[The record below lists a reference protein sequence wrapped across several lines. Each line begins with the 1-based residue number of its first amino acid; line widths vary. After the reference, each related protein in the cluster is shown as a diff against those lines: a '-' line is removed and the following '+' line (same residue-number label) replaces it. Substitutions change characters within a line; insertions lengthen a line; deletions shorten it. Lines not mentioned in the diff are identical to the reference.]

1 MILYKGNIYPN
12 DKQNELI
19 SSLKEDMLLTLQN
32 NETLSYQTVI
42 NACDKLYQRVMN
54 HEFDDVTLPLLKAL
68 NMPYSALE
76 RYANCF
82 SKEGLLKKI
91 DIELGELKNGVLPL
105 DKDNNRYYE
114 PLGILFH
121 IAAGNVDLLPAY
133 SVVEGLLVGN
143 INILKLPTGDNGL
156 SVLLL
161 KELIKEEPLLKDYIY
176 VFDVPSTEVE
186 TIKELSNLADAT
198 IVWGGDEAQK
208 AARAFVDIHS
218 SIISWGHKIS
228 FSYVDNSVTDEEIEA
243 LCKSIC
249 LSNQLFCSS
258 SQGIYM
264 NTDNKEELH
273 SFAKRVLP
281 IFAKVSKEMNTLPL
295 TMKAKNSLLI
305 YNEKLEGN
313 APNIYNQDGVSIIV
327 KDDNK
332 LELSYLFQNIWI
344 KALKK
349 EDIIRVLKPN
359 KNLLQTVS
367 ININIKD
374 KEEIVRNLA
383 KAGVTRI
390 TPLGDNSRMLPGE
403 SHDGEYALR
412 RYIRIVETPKN
423 KWPQ

>member
-54 HEFDDVTLPLLKAL
+54 HEFDDVALPLLKAL

-91 DIELGELKNGVLPL
+91 DIELGELKNGVLSL
-105 DKDNNRYYE
+105 DNDNNRYYE

-281 IFAKVSKEMNTLPL
+281 IFARVSKEMNTLPL

-349 EDIIRVLKPN
+349 EHIIRVLKPN

-412 RYIRIVETPKN
+412 RYIRIVEEFN
-423 KWPQ
+423 

>member
-1 MILYKGNIYPN
+1 MILYKGEIYPN
-12 DKQNELI
+12 EKQAELI
-19 SSLKEDMLLTLQN
+19 SSLKEDMYLTLN
-32 NETLSYQTVI
+32 KKETLSYMTVI
-42 NACDKLYQRVMN
+42 DACDKLYQRVFN
-54 HEFDDVTLPLLKAL
+54 HEFDHIALPLLSAL
-68 NMPYSALE
+68 NMPYSSLE
-76 RYANCF
+76 RYAKVF

-91 DIELGELKNGVLPL
+91 DIELGDLKNGVLSL
-105 DKDNNRYYE
+105 DEDNNRYYE

-156 SVLLL
+156 SILLL
-161 KELIKEEPLLKDYIY
+161 KELIKEAPVLKDYIY
-176 VFDVPSTEVE
+176 VFDVPSTEIE
-186 TIKELSNLADAT
+186 TIKQLSNLADAT

-228 FSYVDNSVTDEEIEA
+228 FSYVDSGVTNEEIED

-258 SQGIYM
+258 SQGIYV
-264 NTDNKEELH
+264 NTDSKEELH
-273 SFAKRVLP
+273 SLAKRVLP

-305 YNEKLEGN
+305 YNDKLEGN
-313 APNIYNQDGVSIIV
+313 ADNIYSDDGVSIIV
-327 KDDNK
+327 KEDNK

-344 KALKK
+344 KPLKK
-349 EDIIRVLKPN
+349 EDIINVLKPN

-367 ININIKD
+367 INKELKD
-374 KEEIVRNLA
+374 KEDIIRLLA
-383 KAGVTRI
+383 KAGATRI
-390 TPLGDNSRMLPGE
+390 TNLGDNSRMLAGE

-412 RYIRIVETPKN
+412 RYIRVVETIKN
-423 KWPQ
+423 S

>member
-19 SSLKEDMLLTLQN
+19 SALKEDTLLTLQN
-32 NETLSYQTVI
+32 NERLSYQTVI

-54 HEFDDVTLPLLKAL
+54 HEFDDVALPLLKAL
-68 NMPYSALE
+68 NMPYSVLE

-176 VFDVPSTEVE
+176 VFDVPSTEVD

-264 NTDNKEELH
+264 NTDSNEELH

-327 KDDNK
+327 KDDDK

-374 KEEIVRNLA
+374 KEEIVKNLA

-423 KWPQ
+423 K

>member
-19 SSLKEDMLLTLQN
+19 SALKEDTLLTLQN
-32 NETLSYQTVI
+32 NERLPYQTVI
-42 NACDKLYQRVMN
+42 NACDKLYRRVMN
-54 HEFDDVTLPLLKAL
+54 HEFDDVALPLLKAL

-76 RYANCF
+76 RYAKCF

-91 DIELGELKNGVLPL
+91 DIELGELKNGVLSL
-105 DKDNNRYYE
+105 DNDNTRYYE

-156 SVLLL
+156 SILLL
-161 KELIKEEPLLKDYIY
+161 KELIKEAPVLKDYVY

-186 TIKELSNLADAT
+186 TIKQLSNMADAT
-198 IVWGGDEAQK
+198 IVWGGDEAQR
-208 AARAFVDIHS
+208 AARSFVDIHS

-228 FSYVDNSVTDEEIEA
+228 FSYVDNNIADEEIEA
-243 LCKSIC
+243 LCTSIC

-264 NTDNKEELH
+264 NTDDMEELH
-273 SFAKRVLP
+273 NLAKRVLP
-281 IFAKVSKEMNTLPL
+281 IFAKVSTSMNTLPL
-295 TMKAKNSLLI
+295 TMKAKNSLML
-305 YNEKLEGN
+305 YNDELEGN
-313 APNIYNQDGVSIIV
+313 LNNIYKDSGVSIVV
-327 KDDNK
+327 KEDNK

-349 EDIIRVLKPN
+349 EDIVNVLKPN
-359 KNLLQTVS
+359 KNLLQTIS
-367 ININIKD
+367 INKNLKG
-374 KEEIVRNLA
+374 KEDIVSLLA
-383 KAGVTRI
+383 KAGAVRI
-390 TPLGDNSRMLPGE
+390 TALGDNSRMLAGE

-412 RYIRIVETPKN
+412 RYIRIVETIK
-423 KWPQ
+423 

>member
-1 MILYKGNIYPN
+1 MILYKGDIYPN

-19 SSLKEDMLLTLQN
+19 STLKEDMLLTLQN

-42 NACDKLYQRVMN
+42 NACDRLYQRVMN
-54 HEFDDVTLPLLKAL
+54 HEFDDIALPLLKAI
-68 NMPYSALE
+68 NMPYSVLE

-91 DIELGELKNGVLPL
+91 DIELGELKNGVLSL
-105 DKDNNRYYE
+105 DNDNNRYYE

-161 KELIKEEPLLKDYIY
+161 KELIKEEPSLKDYIY

-198 IVWGGDEAQK
+198 IVWGGDEAQR
-208 AARAFVDIHS
+208 AARRFVDIHS

-228 FSYVDNSVTDEEIEA
+228 FSYVDNNVTDEEIED

-249 LSNQLFCSS
+249 ISNQLFCSS
-258 SQGIYM
+258 SQGIYL

-273 SFAKRVLP
+273 RFAKRVLP
-281 IFAKVSKEMNTLPL
+281 IFVKISKQMNTLPL

-313 APNIYNQDGVSIIV
+313 APNIYSQDGVSIIV
-327 KDDNK
+327 KDDDK

-367 ININIKD
+367 INTNIKD
-374 KEEIVRNLA
+374 KEEIARNLS

-390 TPLGDNSRMLPGE
+390 TPLGDNSRMLAGE

-412 RYIRIVETPKN
+412 RYIRIVEEFK
-423 KWPQ
+423 

>member
-1 MILYKGNIYPN
+1 MILYKGEIYPN
-12 DKQNELI
+12 EKQAELI
-19 SSLKEDMLLTLQN
+19 SSLKEDMYLTLN
-32 NETLSYQTVI
+32 KKETLSYMTVI
-42 NACDKLYQRVMN
+42 DACDKLYQRVFN
-54 HEFDDVTLPLLKAL
+54 HEFDHIALPLLSAL
-68 NMPYSALE
+68 NMPYSSLE
-76 RYANCF
+76 RYAKVF

-91 DIELGELKNGVLPL
+91 DIELGDLKNGVLSL
-105 DKDNNRYYE
+105 DEDNNRYYE

-156 SVLLL
+156 SILLL
-161 KELIKEEPLLKDYIY
+161 KELIKEAPVLKDYIY
-176 VFDVPSTEVE
+176 VFDVPSTEIE
-186 TIKELSNLADAT
+186 TIKQLSNLADAT

-228 FSYVDNSVTDEEIEA
+228 FSYVDSGVTNEEIED

-258 SQGIYM
+258 SQGIYV
-264 NTDNKEELH
+264 NTDSKEELH
-273 SFAKRVLP
+273 SLAKRVLP

-305 YNEKLEGN
+305 YNDKLEGN
-313 APNIYNQDGVSIIV
+313 ADNIYSDDGVSIIV
-327 KDDNK
+327 KEDNK

-344 KALKK
+344 KPLKK
-349 EDIIRVLKPN
+349 EDIVNVLKPN

-367 ININIKD
+367 INKELKD
-374 KEEIVRNLA
+374 KEDIIRLLA
-383 KAGVTRI
+383 KAGATRI
-390 TPLGDNSRMLPGE
+390 TNLGDSSRMLAGE

-412 RYIRIVETPKN
+412 RYIRVVETIKN
-423 KWPQ
+423 S

>member
-54 HEFDDVTLPLLKAL
+54 HEFDDVALPLLKAL

-91 DIELGELKNGVLPL
+91 DIELGELKNGVLSL
-105 DKDNNRYYE
+105 DNDNNRYYE

-143 INILKLPTGDNGL
+143 INILKLPTGDYGL

-176 VFDVPSTEVE
+176 VFDVPSTEVD

-264 NTDNKEELH
+264 NTDNKKELH

-349 EDIIRVLKPN
+349 EYIIRVLKPN

-412 RYIRIVETPKN
+412 RYIRIVETIK
-423 KWPQ
+423 